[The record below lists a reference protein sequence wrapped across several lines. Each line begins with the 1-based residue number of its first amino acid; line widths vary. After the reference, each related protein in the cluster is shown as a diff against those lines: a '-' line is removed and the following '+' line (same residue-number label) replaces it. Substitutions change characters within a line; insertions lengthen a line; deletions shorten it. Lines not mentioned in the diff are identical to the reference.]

1 MSQTLHDHFD
11 PKTVPLEGSNLVEAS
26 AGTGK
31 TYSIAILVLRLILEK
46 EIEIQQ
52 ILMVTFTNAAV
63 AELEDRIRKFV
74 RAAYRAIEKDEAADP
89 DIQKIL
95 NDSIKT
101 KGKEKT
107 MQLLKT
113 AINFLDETAIMT
125 IHGFCQKTL
134 TEFAFETNQ
143 TFDSKLITSSDQLL
157 EDETNKFWRRY
168 ITRIDQDIL
177 LQLVFPELETVK
189 TTPKE
194 KKKQK
199 EEGHKNVPLSRE
211 SIKNVVQSHLSG
223 KEYIYFN
230 CKKDY
235 QNEQDFFDDVR
246 NAGSDF
252 KTALIT
258 VYCHVITIIT
268 DAVRKYK
275 LAQSIL
281 SFDDL
286 ISKMYGA
293 ITGPFNRELMHQLQK
308 KYKAVFI
315 DEFQDTDRMQYE
327 IFHTAFHEN
336 TILFYIGDPKQSIY
350 AFRSADVFT
359 YFKARS
365 AVDSVYRMNINYRSS
380 AKMIEAMNDFFI
392 PVPGFD
398 MFYFREEAEQ
408 DSIEYIPV
416 SSPLKNTKGTLL
428 KSNEDEPGISIIR
441 KQNEDELLLLVKQQ
455 MIELLYGDYLI
466 EKDETPRRIRPSDIG
481 ILIKKHDHAK
491 KIKAC
496 LGEIGIPAVEIS
508 QKKIFDSLQAKE
520 TLLILEAMQDVNKNN
535 INSALFTSF
544 TDFRPDDFKHLD
556 EEKLIDQFKQY
567 QNSWKEN
574 GVYVALSQFI
584 SDFNID
590 IELPSNTAANGQ
602 RMLSNLHQL
611 MEILHETEYYKKLDS
626 EELITWLKRQIEENP
641 EMNEYEQRI
650 ESDEEAVK
658 IVTVHSSK
666 GLEYNIV
673 IAPFLEYKI
682 NKTKKERIKSFRDPE
697 TSKYYSGRY
706 CDLSEEQKTLADTQE
721 KQEFR
726 RLIYVAITRAVYKC
740 IIFKSAKN
748 SDSALRDLMTG
759 KNIDFE
765 VAVDAEEATNRQ
777 YRETSHADTL
787 PVVLPPVELIIPGNN
802 WRRMSYTML
811 AAAST
816 FKIEHAKNQSA
827 DQYDQFIFEQL
838 DKGNIT
844 GNLLHYIFENI
855 SFSEPAKWK
864 YAIEA
869 GIKRF
874 APWKME
880 VYKEPLHLLLQQV
893 MNVKLSAAGDSFSLS
908 ELSDSELRHEMEF
921 DFPVATFSPE
931 LLTGLSDDSTEII
944 TNNFPEIEGIMNGKV
959 DLFFKHNNKY
969 YILDWKSNFLGNN
982 LEAYDLPRLH
992 IAMNEHNYHLQYLIY
1007 TLAIKKFLEFRIP
1020 AFDFER
1026 DFGGVFYLFIRGI
1039 REDGKTGIY
1048 YHLPSLERLKRVE
1061 NIAGPN
1067 RNKKG
1072 LK

>member
-1 MSQTLHDHFD
+1 MSQALHNHFD
-11 PKTVPLEGSNLVEAS
+11 PKTVLLQGSNLVEAS

-31 TYSIAILVLRLILEK
+31 TYSIAILALRLILEK

-63 AELEDRIRKFV
+63 AELEDRIRKFIRV
-74 RAAYRAIEKDEAADP
+74 AYRAIEKNDAADA
-89 DIQKIL
+89 DIQTVIS
-95 NDSIKT
+95 DAIEA
-101 KGKEKT
+101 KGREKT

-143 TFDSKLITSSDQLL
+143 IFDSKLITSSDQLL

-168 ITRIDQDIL
+168 ITRIDKDIL
-177 LQLVFPELETVK
+177 LHLVFPEIESEKPTSSG
-189 TTPKE
+189 
-194 KKKQK
+194 KKKK
-199 EEGHKNVPLSRE
+199 KDDTEKNVPLSRE
-211 SIKNVVQSHLSG
+211 SIKKVVQSHLSG

-246 NAGSDF
+246 NAGDDF

-258 VYCHVITIIT
+258 VYCHAINIIT

-275 LAQSIL
+275 LAQGIL

-286 ISKMYGA
+286 ISKMHSA
-293 ITGPFNRELMHQLQK
+293 ITGPSKKELFRQLQI

-327 IFHTAFHEN
+327 IFDAAFHEN
-336 TILFYIGDPKQSIY
+336 TVLFYIGDPKQSIY

-365 AVDSVYRMNINYRSS
+365 AVDNVYRMNINYRSS
-380 AKMIEAMNDFFI
+380 TKMIEAMNDFFI
-392 PVPGFD
+392 PVPDFD
-398 MFYFREEAEQ
+398 MFYFRDETEQ

-416 SSPLKNTKGTLL
+416 SSPLNNTKGSLL
-428 KSNEDEPGISIIR
+428 KSKKDEPGISILR
-441 KQNEDELLLLVKQQ
+441 KQNEDELLLLLKHQIIQ
-455 MIELLYGDYLI
+455 LLCGDYLI
-466 EKDETPRRIRPSDIG
+466 EKDKTQRKIRPSDIG
-481 ILIKKHDHAK
+481 ILVKDHNQAK
-491 KIKAC
+491 KIKSC
-496 LGEIGIPAVEIS
+496 LGEIGITAVEIS
-508 QKKIFDSLQAKE
+508 QKKIFGSLQATE
-520 TLLILEAMQDVNKNN
+520 TLMILEAMQEVNKNN
-535 INSALFTSF
+535 INRALLTSF
-544 TDFRPDDFKHLD
+544 TNYKPGDFKHLD

-567 QNSWKEN
+567 ENSWKEN

-590 IELPSNTAANGQ
+590 IELPLDKASNGQ

-611 MEILHETEYYKKLDS
+611 MEILHETEYYKKLDPD
-626 EELITWLKRQIEENP
+626 ELIIWLKRQIEEKP
-641 EMNEYEQRI
+641 EMDEYEQRI
-650 ESDEEAVK
+650 ESDEDAVK

-682 NKTKKERIKSFRDPE
+682 NNRKKERIESFRDPE
-697 TSKYYSGRY
+697 TGKYYSGRY
-706 CDLSEEQKTLADTQE
+706 CDLSEGQKLLADTQQ

-740 IIFKSAKN
+740 IIFRSVRN
-748 SDSALRDLMTG
+748 YESALKDLMAG
-759 KNIDFE
+759 KNISFEVSLQTEE
-765 VAVDAEEATNRQ
+765 VAVQQYDEKSQTN
-777 YRETSHADTL
+777 AI
-787 PVVLPPVELIIPGNN
+787 PVILPPVELLIPGNN

-816 FKIEHAKNQSA
+816 YKIEHLKKQSTEE
-827 DQYDQFIFEQL
+827 YDRFIFEHL

-855 SFSEPAKWK
+855 SFSDPARWK

-880 VYKEPLHLLLQQV
+880 AYKEPIHQLLKQV
-893 MNVKLSAAGDSFSLS
+893 MNVKLTAGHDSFSLS
-908 ELSDSELRHEMEF
+908 ELTDSALLHEMEF
-921 DFPVATFSPE
+921 DFPVTSFSPQ
-931 LLTGLSDDSTEII
+931 LLTDLSDDSTEII
-944 TNNFPEIEGIMNGKV
+944 TNYFPEIEGIMNGKV
-959 DLFFKHNNKY
+959 DLFFKHNGKY
-969 YILDWKSNFLGNN
+969 YILDWKSNFLGGNI
-982 LEAYDLPRLH
+982 EAYNRDGLN

-1007 TLAIKKFLEFRIP
+1007 TLAVKKFLEFRIP
-1020 AFDFER
+1020 DFDFER

-1039 REDGKTGIY
+1039 REHSNTGIY
-1048 YHLPSLERLKRVE
+1048 YNRPSVNRIERVE
-1061 NIAGPN
+1061 NILNEA
-1067 RNKKG
+1067 RKTAAM
-1072 LK
+1072 